1 MVQSPDIGKHQR
13 SLVPEA
19 GTLLHRILRET
30 KERYGFEMRG
40 FQLEGA
46 RLTFYIK
53 PDDGLQLPKIMQW
66 MKQTFSARFNA
77 RTGHV

>member
-1 MVQSPDIGKHQR
+1 
-13 SLVPEA
+13 
-19 GTLLHRILRET
+19 
-30 KERYGFEMRG
+30 MRG